1 MIKGTFVNP
10 LPPMPPSFTAPVRAV
25 EQATPRALL
34 VVLDSGGA
42 TFAFRPGQAVWLGRQ
57 DHPARKPYS
66 IASAPVDHQRNGVLE
81 FLVGLENEG
90 HPGEHLANLTKGT
103 LVEVAGPIGGI
114 ELPAPDDRSP
124 VLLVAGGTGVAP
136 LRSIWR
142 ELLAQPTTP
151 PLAVVYSAR
160 RAEDFAF
167 GDELLRL
174 QREGLARVATTVT
187 RDDPT
192 WQGLRG
198 RVSAELLARH
208 IVRATETRCA
218 ICGPAGFVAHVAH
231 GLTRLGVPL
240 AQIATE
246 RW

>member
-1 MIKGTFVNP
+1 MNV
-10 LPPMPPSFTAPVRAV
+10 PVRAV
-25 EQATPRALL
+25 EQVTPRALR
-34 VVLDSGGA
+34 VALDSRGA
-42 TFAFRPGQAVWLGRQ
+42 TCAFRPGQAVWLGRLDQ
-57 DHPARKPYS
+57 AVRKPYS
-66 IASAPVDHQRNGVLE
+66 IASAPSDHHRDGVME
-81 FLVGLENEG
+81 FLVGLDDDG
-90 HPGEHLANLTKGT
+90 HPGAHLADLEEGT
-103 LVEVAGPIGGI
+103 VVEATGPIGGI
-114 ELPAPDDRSP
+114 ELTALDDRSP

-160 RAEDFAF
+160 RGEDFAF

-174 QREGLARVATTVT
+174 QHEGLARVAMTVT
-187 RDDPT
+187 RDDAT

-198 RVSAELLARH
+198 RVSADLLARNCGQP
-208 IVRATETRCA
+208 ANTRCA
-218 ICGPAGFVAHVAH
+218 ICGPAAFVAHVAH